1 MSVDKYAVCPCGSGK
16 KIKFCKCKESID
28 EMDRVVNMVN
38 GGQIVPALDRLSE
51 VLQTHPDAAWALAIR
66 GRLLL
71 DLREYETL
79 NENADRFI
87 RLQPSNPL
95 ALTQRAAANLFR
107 GQVEP
112 ATESML
118 NALTESGRD
127 VDAFVLDVSSAL
139 AYMLAQRGVFL
150 TSRVYAALAMMT
162 TGYQGGQAAIS
173 VLQQLNTSPTIN
185 QLIKATPTLIPR
197 PDDVEWAER

>member
-1 MSVDKYAVCPCGSGK
+1 
-16 KIKFCKCKESID
+16 
-28 EMDRVVNMVN
+28 MVN
-38 GGQIVPALDRLSE
+38 GGQVVPALDRLSE
-51 VLQTHPDAAWALAIR
+51 VLETHPDAAWALAIR

-79 NENADRFI
+79 KENADRFI

-118 NALTESGRD
+118 AALTESGRD

-139 AYMLAQRGVFL
+139 SYMLAQRGVFL
-150 TSRVYAALAMMT
+150 TSRV
-162 TGYQGGQAAIS
+162 
-173 VLQQLNTSPTIN
+173 
-185 QLIKATPTLIPR
+185 
-197 PDDVEWAER
+197 